1 MKSTKKFAQIKK
13 RNFISYLPPTNICLN
28 NLVILDKF
36 KQEEYSSLD
45 DVAFFNVISLE
56 NSIIYDFHIEMAKKI
71 VKRMSKK
78 VGIFNTYIRAYNAY
92 TSKPNEIR
100 MGKGKGKIEGYL
112 ATISKGQIIFTF
124 SYVPLQLG
132 IDILT
137 ILKKKLPINVVIK
150 KL

>member
-13 RNFISYLPPTNICLN
+13 RNFISYLPSTNICLN
-28 NLVILDKF
+28 NLTVLDKF
-36 KQEEYSSLD
+36 KQNEHLLLN
-45 DVAFFNVISLE
+45 DVAFFNVVSLE
-56 NSIIYDFHIEMAKKI
+56 NSVLYDYHVEMAKKI

-78 VGIFNTYIRAYNAY
+78 VGIFNTCIRAYNAY

-112 ATISKGQIIFTF
+112 ATVAKGQIIFTF

-137 ILKKKLPINVVIK
+137 ILRKKLPINVLIK
-150 KL
+150 KI

>member
-1 MKSTKKFAQIKK
+1 MKSNKKFAQIKK
-13 RNFISYLPPTNICLN
+13 RNFISYLPSTSICLN
-28 NLVILDKF
+28 NLSVLDKF
-36 KQEEYSSLD
+36 KQEEYLTLSD
-45 DVAFFNVISLE
+45 AVFFSVVSLE
-56 NSIIYDFHIEMAKKI
+56 NSILYDYHIEMAKKI

-78 VGIFNTYIRAYNAY
+78 VGIFNTYVRAYNAY

-112 ATISKGQIIFTF
+112 ATISKGQVIFTF

-132 IDILT
+132 VDILT